1 MQMLRRLSLAS
12 VTVLTLAAITVPMHV
27 GRAATVV
34 VDYGVNSG
42 VGPLATTALA
52 SLPVK
57 GWAPMTGY
65 SRGMFGITWFDTD
78 HNGCSQRDDA
88 LWRASLQRAVRTNGC
103 TVTSATVTDVYTNH
117 VIHFVRGGLYSQ
129 GLDIDHVVAL
139 GNAWATGIQYESAA
153 IRLRI
158 ATDPLNLLAVDPSQN
173 RQKSDSNAASWLPP
187 VASYRCSYVARQIAV
202 KKKYG
207 LWVVP
212 PEKVAMQRILS
223 TCPLRRIPV
232 GGLPYPTP
240 AELRPVKVSVTT
252 TTSSHASTSP
262 GGGGGGG
269 ALDPRFAT
277 CAAAKAAGYGPYVQG
292 KDPEYAWYR
301 DGDHDGLG
309 CE

>member
-1 MQMLRRLSLAS
+1 MQILRRLGLTT
-12 VTVLTLAAITVPMHV
+12 VTVLALAAITVPMHV
-27 GRAATVV
+27 GSAATVV
-34 VDYGVNSG
+34 VDYGVNSA

-65 SRGMFGITWFDTD
+65 SRALFGIAWSDTD
-78 HNGCSQRDDA
+78 HNGCDQRDDA
-88 LWRASLQRAVRTNGC
+88 LWRASLQRGVRTNGC

-117 VIHFVRGGLYSQ
+117 VVHFVRGGLYSQ

-139 GNAWATGIQYESAA
+139 GNAWATGAQYESTA
-153 IRLRI
+153 IRLKI

-173 RQKSDSNAASWLPP
+173 RKKSDSNAASWLPP

-212 PEKVAMQRILS
+212 PEKAAMQRILS
-223 TCPLRRIPV
+223 TCPLRRIPL
-232 GGLPYPTP
+232 GGLPYPT
-240 AELRPVKVSVTT
+240 AADLRPPKPSITPTT
-252 TTSSHASTSP
+252 LAHSTTSLA
-262 GGGGGGG
+262 GG
-269 ALDPRFAT
+269 ALDPRFGT

-301 DGDHDGLG
+301 DGDHDGVG

>member
-27 GRAATVV
+27 GRAATVG

-65 SRGMFGITWFDTD
+65 SRAMFGIAWSDSD
-78 HNGCSQRDDA
+78 HNGCDQRDDA
-88 LWRASLQRAVRTNGC
+88 LWRASLQRGVRSDGC
-103 TVTSATVTDVYTNH
+103 TVTSAKVTDVYTSH

-139 GNAWATGIQYESAA
+139 GNAWATGGQYESAA
-153 IRLRI
+153 IRLKI

-207 LWVVP
+207 LWVVA
-212 PEKVAMQRILS
+212 PEKAAMQRILN

-232 GGLPYPTP
+232 GGLPYPM
-240 AELRPVKVSVTT
+240 AADLRPPKPSITT
-252 TTSSHASTSP
+252 TTISHSPTSVAA
-262 GGGGGGG
+262 GGD
-269 ALDPRFAT
+269 DPRFAT
-277 CAAAKAAGYGPYVQG
+277 CAAAKAQGYGPYVQG
-292 KDPEYAWYR
+292 KDPEYYWYR
-301 DGDHDGLG
+301 DGNHNGVD

>member
-1 MQMLRRLSLAS
+1 MQILRRLGLAS
-12 VTVLTLAAITVPMHV
+12 LTVLAAAAFTVPMHT
-27 GRAATVV
+27 GIAATAV
-34 VDYGVNSG
+34 VDYGVNSA

-65 SRGMFGITWFDTD
+65 SRAMFGIAWSDTD
-78 HNGCSQRDDA
+78 HNGCDQRDDA
-88 LWRASLQRAVRTNGC
+88 LWRASLQRGVRTYGC

-117 VIHFVRGGLYSQ
+117 VVHFVRGGLYSQ

-139 GNAWATGIQYESAA
+139 GNAWATGAQYESAT

-173 RQKSDSNAASWLPP
+173 RKKSDSNAASWLPP
-187 VASYRCSYVARQIAV
+187 AASYRCSYVARQIAV

-207 LWVVP
+207 LWVVA
-212 PEKVAMQRILS
+212 PEKAAMQRILK
-223 TCPLRRIPV
+223 TCPLRRIPA
-232 GGLPYPTP
+232 GGLAYPTA
-240 AELRPVKVSVTT
+240 AELRPQKPSITTT
-252 TTSSHASTSP
+252 TTSHSTTSLA
-262 GGGGGGG
+262 GG

-277 CAAAKAAGYGPYVQG
+277 CTAAKAAGYGPYVQG
-292 KDPEYAWYR
+292 RDPEYAWYR
-301 DGDHDGLG
+301 DGNHNGVD

>member
-1 MQMLRRLSLAS
+1 MFPLRPLAVA
-12 VTVLTLAAITVPMHV
+12 VTMAVAMTISMAMPDGM
-27 GRAATVV
+27 AATAV
-34 VDYGVNSG
+34 VDYGVNSA
-42 VGPLATTALA
+42 VGPLATTTLA

-65 SRGMFGITWFDTD
+65 SRAMFGIAWSDTD
-78 HNGCSQRDDA
+78 HNGCDQRDDA
-88 LWRASLQRAVRTNGC
+88 LWRASLQRGVRTNGC

-117 VIHFVRGGLYSQ
+117 VVHFVRGGLYSQ

-139 GNAWATGIQYESAA
+139 GNAWATGAQYESDV
-153 IRLRI
+153 IRLKI

-187 VASYRCSYVARQIAV
+187 VASYRCSYVSRQIAV

-212 PEKVAMQRILS
+212 PEKAAMQRILS

-232 GGLPYPTP
+232 GGLPYPTFAERSPRIP
-240 AELRPVKVSVTT
+240 AGTT
-252 TTSSHASTSP
+252 PTTISHSTTSLA
-262 GGGGGGG
+262 GG

-277 CAAAKAAGYGPYVQG
+277 CAAAKAQGYGPYVQG
-292 KDPEYAWYR
+292 KDAEYAWYR
-301 DGDHDGLG
+301 DGNHNGVD

>member
-1 MQMLRRLSLAS
+1 MQILRRLGLTS
-12 VTVLTLAAITVPMHV
+12 VTVLALAAITVPMHV
-27 GRAATVV
+27 GSAATVV
-34 VDYGVNSG
+34 VDYGVNSA
-42 VGPLATTALA
+42 VGPLATAALA

-65 SRGMFGITWFDTD
+65 SRALFGIAWSDTD
-78 HNGCSQRDDA
+78 HNGCDQRDDA
-88 LWRASLQRAVRTNGC
+88 LWRASLQRGVRTNGC

-139 GNAWATGIQYESAA
+139 GNAWATGGQYESAA
-153 IRLRI
+153 IRLKI

-173 RQKSDSNAASWLPP
+173 RKKSDSNAASWLPP

-212 PEKVAMQRILS
+212 PEKAAMQRILK

-232 GGLPYPTP
+232 GGLPYPT
-240 AELRPVKVSVTT
+240 AADLRPPKSSSTTT
-252 TTSSHASTSP
+252 TTSHSSTP
-262 GGGGGGG
+262 VGG
-269 ALDPRFAT
+269 ALDPQFAT

-301 DGDHDGLG
+301 DGDHDGVG

>member
-1 MQMLRRLSLAS
+1 MQMLRRLGLTS
-12 VTVLTLAAITVPMHV
+12 VTVLALAAITVPLHASN
-27 GRAATVV
+27 AATGV

-65 SRGMFGITWFDTD
+65 SRAMFGIAWSDTD
-78 HNGCSQRDDA
+78 QNGCDQRDDA
-88 LWRASLQRAVRTNGC
+88 LWRASLQRGVRTNGC
-103 TVTSATVTDVYTNH
+103 TVTSATVTDVYTNY

-139 GNAWATGIQYESAA
+139 GNAWATGVQYESAT
-153 IRLRI
+153 IRLKI

-173 RQKSDSNAASWLPP
+173 RQKSDSNAGSWLPP
-187 VASYRCSYVARQIAV
+187 VASYRCAYVARQIAV

-207 LWVVP
+207 LWVVA
-212 PEKVAMQRILS
+212 PEKAAMQRILN

-232 GGLPYPTP
+232 GGLAYPTA
-240 AELRPVKVSVTT
+240 AELRPVKLS
-252 TTSSHASTSP
+252 TTSTTLSHSTTSLAA
-262 GGGGGGG
+262 G

-277 CAAAKAAGYGPYVQG
+277 CAAAKAAGYGHYVQG

-301 DGDHDGLG
+301 DGNHNGVD

>member
-1 MQMLRRLSLAS
+1 MQILRRFGLTSI
-12 VTVLTLAAITVPMHV
+12 TVLALAATTVPIH
-27 GRAATVV
+27 GSAAAAVV

-65 SRGMFGITWFDTD
+65 SRGLFGITWFDTD

-88 LWRASLQRAVRTNGC
+88 LWRASLQRGVRTNGC

-117 VIHFVRGGLYSQ
+117 VVHFVRGGLYSQ

-139 GNAWATGIQYESAA
+139 GNAWATGAQYESAT
-153 IRLRI
+153 IRLKI

-173 RQKSDSNAASWLPP
+173 RKKSDSNAASWLPP

-212 PEKVAMQRILS
+212 PEKAAMQRILK
-223 TCPLRRIPV
+223 TCPLRRIPL
-232 GGLPYPTP
+232 GGLPYPTV
-240 AELRPVKVSVTT
+240 AERRPVKPSITT
-252 TTSSHASTSP
+252 TTISHSTTSLA
-262 GGGGGGG
+262 GG

-292 KDPEYAWYR
+292 RDPEYAWYR
-301 DGDHDGLG
+301 DGNHNGVN

>member
-1 MQMLRRLSLAS
+1 MQILGRLGLAS
-12 VTVLTLAAITVPMHV
+12 ATVLALASITVPLHASN
-27 GRAATVV
+27 AATAV

-65 SRGMFGITWFDTD
+65 SRAMFGISWSDTD
-78 HNGCSQRDDA
+78 HNGCDQRDDA
-88 LWRASLQRAVRTNGC
+88 LWRASLQRGVRTNGC

-117 VIHFVRGGLYSQ
+117 VIYFVRGGFYSQ

-139 GNAWATGIQYESAA
+139 GNAWATGIQYESTA

-187 VASYRCSYVARQIAV
+187 VASYRCAYVARQIAV

-207 LWVVP
+207 LWLVP
-212 PEKVAMQRILS
+212 PEKAAMQRILN

-232 GGLPYPTP
+232 GGLAYPTA
-240 AELRPVKVSVTT
+240 AELRAVKSGITATT
-252 TTSSHASTSP
+252 ISHSTTSSA
-262 GGGGGGG
+262 GG

-301 DGDHDGLG
+301 DGNHNGVD

>member
-1 MQMLRRLSLAS
+1 MQILRRLGLAS
-12 VTVLTLAAITVPMHV
+12 VTVLALAAITVPMHV
-27 GRAATVV
+27 GSAATVV
-34 VDYGVNSG
+34 VDYGVNSA

-65 SRGMFGITWFDTD
+65 SRAMFGIAWSDTD
-78 HNGCSQRDDA
+78 HNGCDQRDDA
-88 LWRASLQRAVRTNGC
+88 LWRASLQRGVRTNGC

-117 VIHFVRGGLYSQ
+117 VVHFVRGGLYSQ

-139 GNAWATGIQYESAA
+139 GNAWATGAQYESAA
-153 IRLRI
+153 IRLKI

-173 RQKSDSNAASWLPP
+173 RKKSDSNAASWLPP
-187 VASYRCSYVARQIAV
+187 VVSYRCSYVARQIAV

-207 LWVVP
+207 LWVVA
-212 PEKVAMQRILS
+212 PEKAAMQRILK
-223 TCPLRRIPV
+223 TCPLRRIPL
-232 GGLPYPTP
+232 GGLPYPTV
-240 AELRPVKVSVTT
+240 AERRPVKPSITT
-252 TTSSHASTSP
+252 TTISHSTTSLA
-262 GGGGGGG
+262 GG

-292 KDPEYAWYR
+292 RDPEYAWYR
-301 DGDHDGLG
+301 DGNHNGVN

>member
-1 MQMLRRLSLAS
+1 MQILRRFGLTSI
-12 VTVLTLAAITVPMHV
+12 TVLALAATTVPIH
-27 GRAATVV
+27 GSTAATVV

-65 SRGMFGITWFDTD
+65 SRGMFGITWSDTD
-78 HNGCSQRDDA
+78 HNGCRQRDDA
-88 LWRASLQRAVRTNGC
+88 LWRASLQRGVRTNGC

-117 VIHFVRGGLYSQ
+117 VIHYVRGGLYSQ

-139 GNAWATGIQYESAA
+139 GNAWATGGQYESAT
-153 IRLRI
+153 IRLKI

-173 RQKSDSNAASWLPP
+173 RKKSDSNAASWLPP

-212 PEKVAMQRILS
+212 PEKAAMQRILK

-232 GGLPYPTP
+232 GGLAYPTA
-240 AELRPVKVSVTT
+240 AELRPSKSSSTTT
-252 TTSSHASTSP
+252 TTSHSSTSV
-262 GGGGGGG
+262 GG
-269 ALDPRFAT
+269 ALDPQFAT

-301 DGDHDGLG
+301 DGDHDGVD

>member
-1 MQMLRRLSLAS
+1 MQILRRLGLAS
-12 VTVLTLAAITVPMHV
+12 VTVLALAAFTVPMHP
-27 GRAATVV
+27 GIAATTV
-34 VDYGVNSG
+34 VDYGVNAA

-65 SRGMFGITWFDTD
+65 SRAMFGIAWADTD
-78 HNGCSQRDDA
+78 HNGCDQRDDA
-88 LWRASLQRAVRTNGC
+88 LWRASLQRGVRTDGC
-103 TVTSATVTDVYTNH
+103 TVISATVTDVYTNH
-117 VIHFVRGGLYSQ
+117 VVHFVRGGQYSQ

-139 GNAWATGIQYESAA
+139 GNAWATGVQYESPM
-153 IRLRI
+153 IRLKI

-187 VASYRCSYVARQIAV
+187 AVSYRCAYVARQIAV

-212 PEKVAMQRILS
+212 PEKVAMQRVLS
-223 TCPLRRIPV
+223 TCPLRRLPV
-232 GGLPYPTP
+232 GGLAYPTA
-240 AELRPVKVSVTT
+240 AELRPVKSNVSTT
-252 TTSSHASTSP
+252 TTVYSSTSLA
-262 GGGGGGG
+262 GG

-277 CAAAKAAGYGPYVQG
+277 CAAAKAKGYGPYVQG

-301 DGDHDGLG
+301 DGNHNGVD

>member
-1 MQMLRRLSLAS
+1 MKILRRLGMTS
-12 VTVLTLAAITVPMHV
+12 VTILALTAISVPMHA
-27 GRAATVV
+27 GTAATVV

-88 LWRASLQRAVRTNGC
+88 LWRASLQRGVRTNGC

-139 GNAWATGIQYESAA
+139 GNAWATGAQYESVT
-153 IRLRI
+153 IRLKI

-173 RQKSDSNAASWLPP
+173 RKKSDSNAASWLPP

-212 PEKVAMQRILS
+212 PEKAAMQRILK

-232 GGLPYPTP
+232 GGLPYPT
-240 AELRPVKVSVTT
+240 AADLRPPKPSVTT
-252 TTSSHASTSP
+252 TTTSHSSTSVA
-262 GGGGGGG
+262 GG
-269 ALDPRFAT
+269 ALDPRFASCT
-277 CAAAKAAGYGPYVQG
+277 AAKAQGYGPYVQG

-301 DGDHDGLG
+301 DGDHDGID